1 RRVANQPNRSTGL
14 FHGAR
19 ISDAGSTVQAL
30 RRSLPEQTPIAMVGY
45 SMGGIVAMNYVAL
58 SGANSGV
65 SCCVSM
71 AGSLDTR

>member
-1 RRVANQPNRSTGL
+1 M
-14 FHGAR
+14 
-19 ISDAGSTVQAL
+19 QAL
-30 RRSLPEQTPIAMVGY
+30 RRSLPEQTPLAMIGY
-45 SMGGIVAMNYVAL
+45 SMGGIIAMNYVAL